1 MIDQIEGGYTTS
13 TNFIS
18 VNEEQVL
25 NVTSQGWLTR
35 KTNPVTR
42 KVGEFAT
49 ISWSTIT
56 LESGNPIGK
65 LFFVFKFATGI
76 KDTLVIWTS

>member
-1 MIDQIEGGYTTS
+1 MS

-25 NVTSQGWLTR
+25 NVASQGWLTR
-35 KTNPVTR
+35 KTNPVKR

-49 ISWSTIT
+49 TSCSTI
-56 LESGNPIGK
+56 ECRNPMEM
-65 LFFVFKFATGI
+65 
-76 KDTLVIWTS
+76 